1 MHLINEPRK
10 PVSRRNFFEFSKL
23 DSSVHTYLGTSLF
36 IFCLFFSSPSSSVVR
51 ILLLFFPRYPQET
64 YLFTTPY
71 PSPTHVC
78 LFYCHL
84 SAVCLGLPLKSLII
98 ILFGRQLT
106 KMVEHI
112 WMGWYYKKMYRW
124 LRGPSSSFSSYFF
137 SSQFHLKKVWNFVS
151 SAQWS
156 GLLSSFRKCFFF
168 LFVKKKNT
176 VSIGFLIL
184 CTIVLFSMFILR
196 MWWDIQWT
204 LTRWFTLFRHLPK

>member
-36 IFCLFFSSPSSSVVR
+36 IFCLFFSSPSFSVVR

-112 WMGWYYKKMYRW
+112 WMGWYYKKMYVQMTAW
-124 LRGPSSSFSSYFF
+124 TI
-137 SSQFHLKKVWNFVS
+137 
-151 SAQWS
+151 
-156 GLLSSFRKCFFF
+156 FFF
-168 LFVKKKNT
+168 LVFLFFAISFKKGVKFCEFCPVVRSVVFVQE
-176 VSIGFLIL
+176 VFLFFV
-184 CTIVLFSMFILR
+184 C
-196 MWWDIQWT
+196 
-204 LTRWFTLFRHLPK
+204 